1 MTGNYSV
8 NSTIDDCVSE
18 LSDAYSFVITSSEEV
33 RLAQRICI
41 FPNPATDRVAV
52 TMKDS
57 DVTHL
62 SIGLVD
68 PMGRTYDLVG
78 ELHDNNYITDVTG
91 LPAGVYLFKIMN
103 DRTTYHVRFV
113 KR

>member
-1 MTGNYSV
+1 MV
-8 NSTIDDCVSE
+8 
-18 LSDAYSFVITSSEEV
+18 
-33 RLAQRICI
+33 
-41 FPNPATDRVAV
+41 V

-57 DVTHL
+57 NGTQL
-62 SIGLVD
+62 SIELLD
-68 PMGRTYDLVG
+68 PMGRTYELVG

-103 DRTTYHVRFV
+103 DHATYHVRFV